1 MRSTDTAH
9 TSVLP
14 DVQPTAVCS
23 LSSIRAEPGRGYWF
37 GIGSTGVAALLT
49 LVSAQVQTDRCR
61 NQQVTSPHVSL
72 LLMGRP
78 HPAGETSL
86 DQHQNQHLVL
96 LDYIYVEV
104 NLCFYDL
111 C

>member
-61 NQQVTSPHVSL
+61 NLQVTAGLGWFLQQGGGGLAVSVDL
-72 LLMGRP
+72 KLNKL
-78 HPAGETSL
+78 S
-86 DQHQNQHLVL
+86 HQ
-96 LDYIYVEV
+96 
-104 NLCFYDL
+104 
-111 C
+111 